1 MLSARIFASLRQA
14 ESHPDVRHRGFVC
27 TSGSRGCGPK
37 RLAQQSKG
45 GIAAM
50 RALSDVASM
59 TGKEPIPQASGECVP
74 SGLSPNA
81 CRFCSVKVQG
91 CYSPHSTH
99 KVSAIRPET
108 SSKKTMAQ
116 QGDRAGGH
124 GWPSK
129 PLHPATCCLGT
140 AATGCAPRRRTRLEQ
155 GIDSLYHAIL
165 SLWLLHLTSYGPAI
179 KQIQPRRSTTNITQ
193 RPNAL

>member
-1 MLSARIFASLRQA
+1 
-14 ESHPDVRHRGFVC
+14 
-27 TSGSRGCGPK
+27 
-37 RLAQQSKG
+37 
-45 GIAAM
+45 M

-108 SSKKTMAQ
+108 SAKKWHDKEIVLVAMVGQANHCIQQHVALAQ
-116 QGDRAGGH
+116 LPLGAHRGVPDDGAFYQERGQGF
-124 GWPSK
+124 K
-129 PLHPATCCLGT
+129 VVVL
-140 AATGCAPRRRTRLEQ
+140 RRR
-155 GIDSLYHAIL
+155 S
-165 SLWLLHLTSYGPAI
+165 PP
-179 KQIQPRRSTTNITQ
+179 QI
-193 RPNAL
+193 

>member
-1 MLSARIFASLRQA
+1 LALLSARIFASLRQA
-14 ESHPDVRHRGFVC
+14 ESHPDVHHRGFVC

-45 GIAAM
+45 GITAM

-74 SGLSPNA
+74 SRLSPNA

-91 CYSPHSTH
+91 CDSPHSTH

-108 SSKKTMAQ
+108 SSKKQWRDKEIVLVAMVGPSNHCIQQHVALAQ
-116 QGDRAGGH
+116 L
-124 GWPSK
+124 
-129 PLHPATCCLGT
+129 PL
-140 AATGCAPRRRTRLEQ
+140 
-155 GIDSLYHAIL
+155 
-165 SLWLLHLTSYGPAI
+165 
-179 KQIQPRRSTTNITQ
+179 
-193 RPNAL
+193 